1 MRRHL
6 SPRALLGVVAFEI
19 AVAVQVYVLVKLIV

>member
-1 MRRHL
+1 MRRHP
-6 SPRALLGVVAFEI
+6 SPWAILAVLVFEI